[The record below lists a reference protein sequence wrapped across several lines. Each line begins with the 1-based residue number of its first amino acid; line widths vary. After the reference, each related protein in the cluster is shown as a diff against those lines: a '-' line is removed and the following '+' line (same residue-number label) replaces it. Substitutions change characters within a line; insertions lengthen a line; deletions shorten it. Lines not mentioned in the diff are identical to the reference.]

1 MGKRM
6 AVAIV
11 VALCV
16 LVAAC
21 SASGSG
27 SGEHSAHG
35 RAAKKESAF
44 PAESGRMAKLLAS
57 RPALSSPTC
66 SDAVAAA
73 SSLKNVKFSMTKTT
87 GPFGVAAAPGGR
99 WDLVA
104 GGSGIEVFRNTGALS
119 LRLVSNLPTIR
130 GLGVS
135 LTPDGKYLLVAD
147 GVVGADVISVA
158 KAEQGQPDALVG
170 HLTGPRH
177 GGGAIEAA
185 VSADGKFAFVSI
197 EYGQAIAVYNLRLA
211 LTRGFGPA
219 DFVGFIPAGEAVVG
233 MAVSPNGRWL
243 YFTSE
248 AASTTSTCPG
258 KPMGAI
264 GTLTVASISK
274 AEVDPAK
281 SVVATVRAGGEPVR
295 VITSADGSVVW
306 VTARSS
312 DALLGFSA
320 ARLISDP
327 AKALIADVPVGEA
340 PVGLALVRSGTRI
353 VVADSNRFD
362 TSGAKAN
369 LAVVNV
375 TAALTGRQALLGYVP
390 AGLFPREMALVPGG
404 RTLLVGNFIS
414 GQLEAVDVASLP

>member
-1 MGKRM
+1 
-6 AVAIV
+6 
-11 VALCV
+11 
-16 LVAAC
+16 
-21 SASGSG
+21 
-27 SGEHSAHG
+27 
-35 RAAKKESAF
+35 
-44 PAESGRMAKLLAS
+44 
-57 RPALSSPTC
+57 
-66 SDAVAAA
+66 
-73 SSLKNVKFSMTKTT
+73 LKNVKFSMTKISA
-87 GPFGVAAAPGGR
+87 PFGVAAAPGGQ

-119 LRLVSNLPTIR
+119 PRLARTLPMSR

-147 GVVGADVISVA
+147 DGVGADVIDVA
-158 KAEQGQPDALVG
+158 KAEQGQPGALVG
-170 HLTGPRH
+170 RLTGPSH
-177 GGGAIEAA
+177 GGGAIETA

-197 EYGQAIAVYNLRLA
+197 EYGQAVAVYNLRRA

-219 DFVGFIPAGEAVVG
+219 DFVGFIPAGQAVVG

-248 AASTTSTCPG
+248 AGSLTAACHG
-258 KPMGAI
+258 KPPIGYI
-264 GTLTVASISK
+264 GTLTVVSVGK
-274 AEVDPAK
+274 AETDPAK
-281 SVVATVRAGGEPVR
+281 SVGATVRAGGEPVR

-320 ARLISDP
+320 ARLVSDP

-340 PVGLALVRSGTRI
+340 PVGLALVRNGTRI

-362 TSGAKAN
+362 ASGAKAT

-375 TAALTGRQALLGYVP
+375 AAALTGRPALLGYVP
-390 AGLFPREMALVPGG
+390 AGLFPREMALVAGG
-404 RTLLVGNFIS
+404 RTLLVGNFVS
-414 GQLEAVDVASLP
+414 GQLEAVDVPSLP